1 MTDKP
6 EIAAHFAGVDVPA
19 SPFLNP
25 KRIERINAGRYEG
38 QEIAGAQHLVQ
49 PGDKVM
55 EMGAGLGIVGA
66 VSVAAK
72 KGAKLLSFEANPS
85 LIPHIRS
92 LYALNR
98 LKSRAEVRNQ
108 VLISAPDRPSTL
120 PFAVHNSYLG
130 SSLTGDPDRALKMV
144 DVETA
149 DFNAVAQKYQ
159 PNVMLMDIEGGE
171 LEVLQH
177 ADLAA
182 LKSLRGLVI
191 EFHPDQY
198 GVSGMKKT
206 KNVLREAGFARID
219 DLSTR
224 TVWIAERQVADG
236 SPA

>member
-1 MTDKP
+1 MSDKP
-6 EIAAHFAGVDVPA
+6 EPVAHFAGVDIPS

-66 VSVAAK
+66 VSIASK
-72 KGAKLLSFEANPS
+72 KGAKLLSFEANPA

-98 LKSRAEVRNQ
+98 MKSRAEVRNQ
-108 VLISAPDRPSTL
+108 VLISSPDRPGSV

-130 SSLTGDPDRALKMV
+130 SSLTGDPDRALEMV

-149 DFNAVAQKYQ
+149 DFNTVAQKFQ
-159 PNVMLMDIEGGE
+159 PDVMLMDIEGGE
-171 LEVLQH
+171 LELLQH
-177 ADLAA
+177 ADLKA
-182 LKSLRGLVI
+182 LTALRGLVI

-198 GVSGMKKT
+198 GVGGMKQT
-206 KNVLREAGFARID
+206 KNLLRGAGFARID

-224 TVWIAERQVADG
+224 TVWIATR
-236 SPA
+236 